1 MRRVNNI
8 TEALARHL
16 SQNGPGP
23 LHSVINLVI
32 KANLSPRG
40 VTQISLNLASDLQE
54 DSTALTRI
62 SGRTRTPQLFP
73 RRSDLSSRD
82 PHLFSRTIKKR
93 TNVSSFQ
100 PITVLHL
107 ALPLYVGA
115 SKRPTFSLR
124 FSPVGPPLPSKKKK
138 PSRSQQGRM

>member
-8 TEALARHL
+8 PEALCTTL

-23 LHSVINLVI
+23 LHSVINPVI

-40 VTQISLNLASDLQE
+40 VTQMPLNLASDLQE

-62 SGRTRTPQLFP
+62 SGRTRTPPLFP
-73 RRSDLSSRD
+73 RRSDSGSRD
-82 PHLFSRTIKKR
+82 PHPFSRTIKKR

-115 SKRPTFSLR
+115 GKRPTFSLR
-124 FSPVGPPLPSKKKK
+124 FSSRRPSAA
-138 PSRSQQGRM
+138 Q